1 MEVANILA
9 PESVCFEA
17 GVRSKKHAL
26 ELLSDV
32 LADAANIDDAEE
44 VFESLV
50 QRERLGCTGLGKSI
64 AMPHTRL
71 DGLEETI
78 GAFIRLDDGV
88 DFDAADGEPV
98 DLIFG
103 LLLPAHSGDE
113 QIREVKELIAK
124 LGDSE
129 LQKQLHDAAK
139 PAELYNLLTKSLTI
153 IHRTLT
159 T

>member
-9 PESVCFEA
+9 PESVRFEA

-26 ELLSDV
+26 ELLSNV
-32 LADAANIDDAEE
+32 LAEAADIDDPED
-44 VFESLV
+44 VFERLV
-50 QRERLGCTGLGKSI
+50 QRERLGCTGLGEAI
-64 AMPHTRL
+64 AMPHARL
-71 DGLEETI
+71 DGLEESI
-78 GAFIRLDDGV
+78 GAFLRLDDGV
-88 DFDAADGEPV
+88 DFDAADGKPV
-98 DLIFG
+98 DMIFG

-113 QIREVKELIAK
+113 QIGEVEELIRK

-129 LQKQLHDAAK
+129 LQARLHDAAE